1 MEINARVERW
11 TLDEIALSD
20 KLVHQIVQWLYRENR
35 FCRNELR
42 IGETVV
48 HPSNLSVPI
57 LVIINTDDEI
67 APLASVQPFV
77 DQLPKATARLI
88 RTPKEVGVFF
98 PHLAALVGPQA
109 RAKIWP
115 ELMSWLKS
123 PN

>member
-1 MEINARVERW
+1 MSALASPRTFIWSRLTDAALSFPDQDAMEINARVERW
-11 TLDEIALSD
+11 TL
-20 KLVHQIVQWLYRENR
+20 
-35 FCRNELR
+35 
-42 IGETVV
+42 
-48 HPSNLSVPI
+48 
-57 LVIINTDDEI
+57 DEI

-88 RTPKEVGVFF
+88 RSQVGVFF

>member
-1 MEINARVERW
+1 MSALASPRTFIWSRLTDAALSFPDQDAMEINARVERW
-11 TLDEIALSD
+11 TL
-20 KLVHQIVQWLYRENR
+20 
-35 FCRNELR
+35 
-42 IGETVV
+42 
-48 HPSNLSVPI
+48 
-57 LVIINTDDEI
+57 DEI

-88 RTPKEVGVFF
+88 RTPREVGVSFQ
-98 PHLAALVGPQA
+98 HLAALVGRQA